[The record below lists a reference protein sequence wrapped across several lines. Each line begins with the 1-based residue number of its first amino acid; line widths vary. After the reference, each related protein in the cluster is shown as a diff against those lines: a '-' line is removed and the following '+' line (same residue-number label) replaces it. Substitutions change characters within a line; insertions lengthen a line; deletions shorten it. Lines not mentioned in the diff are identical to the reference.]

1 MPRLD
6 WGLGIGLHFY
16 NSEEYY
22 ETLGFLSKQPQ
33 LVYVYTHKNDLSG
46 ACAGQGKLHN
56 NVSLRNL
63 PRPLFETF
71 SESGDDILSIST
83 MLEI

>member
-22 ETLGFLSKQPQ
+22 ETLGFYQNS
-33 LVYVYTHKNDLSG
+33 H
-46 ACAGQGKLHN
+46 
-56 NVSLRNL
+56 SLYM
-63 PRPLFETF
+63 
-71 SESGDDILSIST
+71 ST
-83 MLEI
+83 LIKMT